1 MPRLDA
7 VAALH
12 LEARH
17 KPCDASAVGHGRRLL
32 QGGEQAAPQRA
43 AVALTPTPTLLAV
56 PCPASPATPAIKPQS
71 TVRTWPCMWG
81 GVGVDPDP
89 GLDMPAVAQAHAQSG
104 ACRVVTHEKKGPPS
118 CSR

>member
-17 KPCDASAVGHGRRLL
+17 KPCDASAVGHGRRLS

-43 AVALTPTPTLLAV
+43 AVRWRLDEQDLPEAASALPAPGRHRLRLLDAKGV
-56 PCPASPATPAIKPQS
+56 VLDEIRF
-71 TVRTWPCMWG
+71 TVRG
-81 GVGVDPDP
+81 
-89 GLDMPAVAQAHAQSG
+89 HAP
-104 ACRVVTHEKKGPPS
+104 VKP
-118 CSR
+118 